1 MNDLIENK
9 LIMQEIGRRDVDI
22 DKDRDGR
29 WNEELLYLFFLLVKL
44 EAKSLSESGQSIGDF
59 KGKVL

>member
-1 MNDLIENK
+1 M
-9 LIMQEIGRRDVDI
+9 DI
-22 DKDRDGR
+22 DKDKDGR

-44 EAKSLSESGQSIGDF
+44 EAKSLSESGQSIGDC